1 MPFPPVTLCG
11 KRREH
16 RFEHIWLLLH
26 ERDPCIKKEHYG
38 KRDFMLS
45 LSKLYVGIDTETH
58 TEEDEIRKASKHG
71 DVVKRIYHHA
81 CLLQTVVDCVV
92 L

>member
-1 MPFPPVTLCG
+1 M
-11 KRREH
+11 H
-16 RFEHIWLLLH
+16 
-26 ERDPCIKKEHYG
+26 KKEHYG